1 MPEFNP
7 EQFKQNEGNNVN
19 PLLQEQKKTL
29 KEGAN
34 PNPLAGHFRQA
45 KIYVTLPSGGK
56 YYPDGYLDMPETGE
70 LPVMPMTAKDEL
82 ALKTPDALL
91 SGQATVDLIQSC
103 IPNIKN
109 AWGMPS
115 LDIDACLIAIR
126 IASYGEHMTI
136 SATAPK
142 TTTPVDYT
150 VDLRQVLD
158 RYTNA
163 KFIDTFTTKDLTV
176 TIRPLNYK
184 EFSKVS
190 MQTFEEQ
197 RIFALVNNDKIDED
211 EKLKQFNVT
220 FNKLRDITLGM
231 VINSVVS
238 IQVGDDIVTDR
249 NHIEEFLENT
259 DKTFFKAL
267 SDHIEVQKKEFEVPP
282 MTVRS
287 TEEQIEEGA
296 SETFEVPIVFDQSSF
311 FA

>member
-7 EQFKQNEGNNVN
+7 EQFKQSGGNNSN
-19 PLLQEQKKTL
+19 PLLNPKQQTNK
-29 KEGAN
+29 
-34 PNPLAGHFRQA
+34 PNPLAGHFRSA
-45 KIYVTLPSGGK
+45 KIYITLPSEGK
-56 YYPDGYLDMPETGE
+56 YYPDDCLDMPESGE

-126 IASYGEHMTI
+126 IASYGEHMNI
-136 SATAPK
+136 SATAPNTK
-142 TTTPVDYT
+142 TPVDYT

-158 RYTNA
+158 RYSNS
-163 KFIDTFTTKDLTV
+163 KFIDSYVTQDLTV
-176 TIRPLNYK
+176 TIRPLSYK

-197 RIFALVNNDKIDED
+197 RIFSLVNNDKIDED
-211 EKLKQFNVT
+211 EKLKQFNTT

-238 IQVGDDIVTDR
+238 IQVGDEVVTDR
-249 NHIEEFLENT
+249 NHIVEFLENT
-259 DKTFFKAL
+259 DKAFFKSL
-267 SDHIEVQKKEFEVPP
+267 SDHIEKQKQEFTVPP

-287 TEEQIEEGA
+287 TEDQIKEGA
-296 SETFEVPIVFDQSSF
+296 PETFEVPIVFDQSSF

>member
-7 EQFKQNEGNNVN
+7 EQFKQSGGNNSN
-19 PLLQEQKKTL
+19 PLLNPRQQTNK
-29 KEGAN
+29 
-34 PNPLAGHFRQA
+34 PNPLAGHFRSA
-45 KIYVTLPSGGK
+45 KIYITLPSEGK
-56 YYPDGYLDMPETGE
+56 YYPDDCLDMPESGE

-136 SATAPK
+136 SATAPNTK
-142 TTTPVDYT
+142 TPVDYT

-158 RYTNA
+158 RYSNS
-163 KFIDTFTTKDLTV
+163 KFIDSYVTQDLTV
-176 TIRPLNYK
+176 TIRPLSYK

-197 RIFALVNNDKIDED
+197 RIFSLVNNDKIDED
-211 EKLKQFNVT
+211 EKLKQFNTT

-238 IQVGDDIVTDR
+238 IQVGDEVVTDR
-249 NHIEEFLENT
+249 NHIVEFLENT
-259 DKTFFKAL
+259 DKAFFKSL
-267 SDHIEVQKKEFEVPP
+267 SDHIEKQKQEFTVPP

-287 TEEQIEEGA
+287 TEDQIKEGA
-296 SETFEVPIVFDQSSF
+296 PETFEVPIVFDQSSF

>member
-7 EQFKQNEGNNVN
+7 EQFKQNEGNNIN

-29 KEGAN
+29 KEGAK

-142 TTTPVDYT
+142 TKTPVDYT

-259 DKTFFKAL
+259 DKAFFKAL

-296 SETFEVPIVFDQSSF
+296 PETFEVPIVFDQSSF

>member
-7 EQFKQNEGNNVN
+7 EQFRQEEGNNVN
-19 PLLQEQKKTL
+19 PLLEAQKKIL
-29 KEGAN
+29 KEN
-34 PNPLAGHFRQA
+34 KPNPLASYFRSA

-56 YYPDGYLDMPETGE
+56 YYPDNCLNMPETGE

-126 IASYGEHMTI
+126 IASYGEHMSI
-136 SATAPK
+136 SATAPNTK
-142 TTTPVDYT
+142 EPVDYT
-150 VDLRQVLD
+150 IDLRQVLD
-158 RYTNA
+158 RYSNSN
-163 KFIDTFTTKDLTV
+163 FVDTFTTNDLTV
-176 TIRPLNYK
+176 TIRPLNYQ

-197 RIFALVNNDKIDED
+197 RIFSLVNNDKVDED

-238 IQVGDDIVTDR
+238 IQVGDDVVTDR
-249 NHIEEFLENT
+249 NHIVEFLENT
-259 DKTFFKAL
+259 DKAFFKSL

-287 TEEQIEEGA
+287 TEEQIKEGA
-296 SETFEVPIVFDQSSF
+296 PETFEVPIVFDQAHF

>member
-7 EQFKQNEGNNVN
+7 EQFSADKGNNMN
-19 PLLQEQKKTL
+19 PLLNKKTA
-29 KEGAN
+29 KED
-34 PNPLAGHFRQA
+34 NPLSSYFRQA
-45 KIYVTLPSGGK
+45 KIYLTLPSGGK
-56 YYPDGYLDMPETGE
+56 YYPDDCLDMPESGE

-136 SATAPK
+136 TAKAPNTK
-142 TTTPVDYT
+142 TDQDYT
-150 VDLRQVLD
+150 IDLRQLLD
-158 RYTNA
+158 RYTQA
-163 KFIDTFTTKDLTV
+163 KFEDTYVTGEMTV
-176 TIRPLNYK
+176 TVRPLTYK

-197 RIFALVNNDKIDED
+197 RIFALVNNDQIDED
-211 EKLKQFNVT
+211 EKLKQFNTT

-238 IQVGDDIVTDR
+238 IQVGDNVVTDR
-249 NHIEEFLENT
+249 NHIVEFLENT
-259 DKTFFKAL
+259 DKAFFKSL
-267 SDHIEVQKKEFEVPP
+267 SDHIEKQKQAFTVPP
-282 MTVRS
+282 MKV
-287 TEEQIEEGA
+287 EANELQKEEGA
-296 SETFEVPIVFDQSSF
+296 PDTFEVPIVFDQANF

>member
-7 EQFKQNEGNNVN
+7 EQFSADKGNNMN
-19 PLLQEQKKTL
+19 PLLNKKTA
-29 KEGAN
+29 KEE
-34 PNPLAGHFRQA
+34 NPLSSYFRQA
-45 KIYVTLPSGGK
+45 KIYLTLPSGGK
-56 YYPDGYLDMPETGE
+56 YYPDDCLDMPESGE

-136 SATAPK
+136 TAKAPNTK
-142 TTTPVDYT
+142 TDQDYT
-150 VDLRQVLD
+150 IDLRQLLD
-158 RYTNA
+158 RYTQA
-163 KFIDTFTTKDLTV
+163 KFEDTYVTGEMTV
-176 TIRPLNYK
+176 TVRPLTYK

-197 RIFALVNNDKIDED
+197 RLLHIVNTDDMEETKKLELFDK
-211 EKLKQFNVT
+211 T
-220 FNKLRDITLGM
+220 FRKIRDITLGM
-231 VINSVVS
+231 VVNSVVK
-238 IQVGDDIVTDR
+238 ITILDGEQAEEVTEKQF
-249 NHIEEFLENT
+249 ISEFLENS
-259 DKTFFKAL
+259 DKKFFSAL
-267 SDHIEVQKKEFEVPP
+267 QKHVEIQKEAFSIPP
-282 MTVRS
+282 MDVEAN
-287 TEEQIEEGA
+287 EEQLKAGA
-296 SETFEVPIVFDQSSF
+296 PEKFSVPITFDQSTF

>member
-7 EQFKQNEGNNVN
+7 EQFSADKGNNMN
-19 PLLQEQKKTL
+19 PLLNKKPA
-29 KEGAN
+29 KEE
-34 PNPLAGHFRQA
+34 NPLSSYFRQA
-45 KIYVTLPSGGK
+45 KIYLTLPSGGK
-56 YYPDGYLDMPETGE
+56 YYPEDCLDMPESGE

-91 SGQATVDLIQSC
+91 SGQATVDLIESC

-136 SATAPK
+136 TAKAPNTK
-142 TTTPVDYT
+142 TDQDYT
-150 VDLRQVLD
+150 IDLRQLLD
-158 RYTNA
+158 RYTQAN
-163 KFIDTFTTKDLTV
+163 FEDTYVTGDMTV
-176 TIRPLNYK
+176 TVRPLSYK

-197 RIFALVNNDKIDED
+197 RIFSLVNNDQIDED
-211 EKLKQFNVT
+211 EKLKQFNTT

-238 IQVGDDIVTDR
+238 IQVGDNVVTDR
-249 NHIEEFLENT
+249 NHIVEFLENT
-259 DKTFFKAL
+259 DKAFFKSL
-267 SDHIEVQKKEFEVPP
+267 SDHIEKQKQAFTVPP
-282 MTVRS
+282 MKV
-287 TEEQIEEGA
+287 EANELQKEEGA
-296 SETFEVPIVFDQSSF
+296 PDTFEVPIVFDQANF

>member
-7 EQFKQNEGNNVN
+7 EQFSADKGNNMN
-19 PLLQEQKKTL
+19 PLLNKKPA
-29 KEGAN
+29 KEE
-34 PNPLAGHFRQA
+34 NPLSSYFRQA
-45 KIYVTLPSGGK
+45 KIYLTLPSGGK
-56 YYPDGYLDMPETGE
+56 YYPENCLDMPESGE

-91 SGQATVDLIQSC
+91 SGQATVDLIESC

-136 SATAPK
+136 TAKAPNTK
-142 TTTPVDYT
+142 TDQDYT
-150 VDLRQVLD
+150 IDLRQLLD
-158 RYTNA
+158 RYTQAN
-163 KFIDTFTTKDLTV
+163 FEDTYVTGDMTV
-176 TIRPLNYK
+176 TVRPLSYK

-197 RIFALVNNDKIDED
+197 RIFSLVNNDQIDED
-211 EKLKQFNVT
+211 EKLKQFNTT

-238 IQVGDDIVTDR
+238 IQVGDNVVTDR
-249 NHIEEFLENT
+249 NHIVEFLENT
-259 DKTFFKAL
+259 DKAFFKSL
-267 SDHIEVQKKEFEVPP
+267 SDHIEKQKQAFTVPP
-282 MTVRS
+282 MKV
-287 TEEQIEEGA
+287 EANELQKEEGA
-296 SETFEVPIVFDQSSF
+296 PDTFEVPIVFDQANF

>member
-7 EQFKQNEGNNVN
+7 EQFSADKGNNMN
-19 PLLQEQKKTL
+19 PLLNKKTA
-29 KEGAN
+29 KEE
-34 PNPLAGHFRQA
+34 NPLSSYFRQA
-45 KIYVTLPSGGK
+45 KIYLTLPSGGK
-56 YYPDGYLDMPETGE
+56 YYPDDCLDMPESGE

-136 SATAPK
+136 TAKAPNTK
-142 TTTPVDYT
+142 TDQDYT
-150 VDLRQVLD
+150 IDLRQLLD
-158 RYTNA
+158 RYTQA
-163 KFIDTFTTKDLTV
+163 KFEDTYVTGEMTV
-176 TIRPLNYK
+176 TVRPLTYK

-197 RIFALVNNDKIDED
+197 RIFALVNNDQIDED
-211 EKLKQFNVT
+211 EKLKQFNTT

-238 IQVGDDIVTDR
+238 IQVGDNVVTDR
-249 NHIEEFLENT
+249 NHIVEFLENT
-259 DKTFFKAL
+259 DKAFFKSL
-267 SDHIEVQKKEFEVPP
+267 SDHIEKQKQAFTVPP
-282 MTVRS
+282 MKV
-287 TEEQIEEGA
+287 EANDLQKEEGA
-296 SETFEVPIVFDQSSF
+296 PDTFEVPIVFDQANF

>member
-7 EQFKQNEGNNVN
+7 EQFSADKGNNMN
-19 PLLQEQKKTL
+19 PLLNKKTA
-29 KEGAN
+29 KEE
-34 PNPLAGHFRQA
+34 NPLSSYFRQA
-45 KIYVTLPSGGK
+45 KIYLTLPSGGK
-56 YYPDGYLDMPETGE
+56 YYPDDCLDMPESGE

-136 SATAPK
+136 TAKAPNTK
-142 TTTPVDYT
+142 TDQDYT
-150 VDLRQVLD
+150 IDLRQLLD
-158 RYTNA
+158 RYTQAN
-163 KFIDTFTTKDLTV
+163 FEDTYVTGDMTV
-176 TIRPLNYK
+176 TVRPLTYK

-197 RIFALVNNDKIDED
+197 RIFALVNNDQIDED
-211 EKLKQFNVT
+211 EKLKQFNTT

-238 IQVGDDIVTDR
+238 IQVGDNVVTDR
-249 NHIEEFLENT
+249 NHIVEFLENT
-259 DKTFFKAL
+259 DKAFFKSL
-267 SDHIEVQKKEFEVPP
+267 SEHIEKQKQAFTVPP
-282 MTVRS
+282 MKV
-287 TEEQIEEGA
+287 EANDLQKEEGA
-296 SETFEVPIVFDQSSF
+296 PDTFEVPIVFDQANF
-311 FA
+311 FV

>member
-7 EQFKQNEGNNVN
+7 EQFKENEGNNIN
-19 PLLQEQKKTL
+19 PLLNQKNKQS
-29 KEGAN
+29 N

-56 YYPDGYLDMPETGE
+56 YYPEDSLDMTETGE

-91 SGQATVDLIQSC
+91 SGQATVDLIHSC

-136 SATAPK
+136 TATAPETK
-142 TTTPVDYT
+142 NPVDYT

-163 KFIDTFTTKDLTV
+163 KFIDTFTTNDLTV
-176 TIRPLNYK
+176 TIRPLTYK

-211 EKLKQFNVT
+211 EKLKQFNTT
-220 FNKLRDITLGM
+220 FTKLRDITLGM

-238 IQVGDDIVTDR
+238 IQVGDDVVTDR
-249 NHIEEFLENT
+249 NHIVEFLENT

-267 SDHIEVQKKEFEVPP
+267 SDHIEVQKKEFQVPP
-282 MTVRS
+282 MEVRS
-287 TEEQIEEGA
+287 NEEQLKEGA
-296 SETFEVPIVFDQSSF
+296 PETFEVPIVFDQSNF

>member
-7 EQFKQNEGNNVN
+7 EQFSADKGNNMN
-19 PLLQEQKKTL
+19 PLLNKKPA
-29 KEGAN
+29 KEE
-34 PNPLAGHFRQA
+34 NPLSSYFRQA
-45 KIYVTLPSGGK
+45 KIYLTLPSGGK
-56 YYPDGYLDMPETGE
+56 YYPDDCLDMPESGE

-136 SATAPK
+136 TAKAPNTK
-142 TTTPVDYT
+142 TDQDYT
-150 VDLRQVLD
+150 IDLRQLLD
-158 RYTNA
+158 RYTQA
-163 KFIDTFTTKDLTV
+163 KFEDTYVTGEMTV
-176 TIRPLNYK
+176 TVRPLTYK

-197 RIFALVNNDKIDED
+197 RIFALVNNDQIDED
-211 EKLKQFNVT
+211 EKLKQFNTT

-238 IQVGDDIVTDR
+238 IQVGDNVVTDR
-249 NHIEEFLENT
+249 NHIVEFLENT
-259 DKTFFKAL
+259 DKAFFKSL
-267 SDHIEVQKKEFEVPP
+267 SDHIEKQKQAFTVPP
-282 MTVRS
+282 MKV
-287 TEEQIEEGA
+287 EANDLQKEEGA
-296 SETFEVPIVFDQSSF
+296 PDTFEVPIVFDQANF

>member
-7 EQFKQNEGNNVN
+7 EQFSADKGNNIN
-19 PLLQEQKKTL
+19 PLLNKKPA
-29 KEGAN
+29 KEE
-34 PNPLAGHFRQA
+34 NPLSSYFRQA
-45 KIYVTLPSGGK
+45 KIYLTLPSGGK
-56 YYPDGYLDMPETGE
+56 YYPENCLDMPESGE

-91 SGQATVDLIQSC
+91 SGQATVDLIESC

-136 SATAPK
+136 TAKAPNTK
-142 TTTPVDYT
+142 TDQDYT
-150 VDLRQVLD
+150 IDLRQLLD
-158 RYTNA
+158 RYTQAN
-163 KFIDTFTTKDLTV
+163 FEDTYVTGDMTV
-176 TIRPLNYK
+176 TVRPLSYK

-197 RIFALVNNDKIDED
+197 RIFSLVNNDQIDED
-211 EKLKQFNVT
+211 EKLKQFNTT

-238 IQVGDDIVTDR
+238 IQVGDNVVTDR
-249 NHIEEFLENT
+249 NHIVEFLENT
-259 DKTFFKAL
+259 DKAFFKSL
-267 SDHIEVQKKEFEVPP
+267 SDHIEKQKQAFTVPP
-282 MTVRS
+282 MKV
-287 TEEQIEEGA
+287 EANELQKEEGA
-296 SETFEVPIVFDQSSF
+296 PDTFEVPIVFDQANF

>member
-1 MPEFNP
+1 MPE
-7 EQFKQNEGNNVN
+7 
-19 PLLQEQKKTL
+19 
-29 KEGAN
+29 
-34 PNPLAGHFRQA
+34 
-45 KIYVTLPSGGK
+45 S
-56 YYPDGYLDMPETGE
+56 GE

-136 SATAPK
+136 SATAPNTK
-142 TTTPVDYT
+142 TPVDYT

-158 RYTNA
+158 RYSNS
-163 KFIDTFTTKDLTV
+163 KFIDSYVTQDLTV
-176 TIRPLNYK
+176 TIRPLSYK

-197 RIFALVNNDKIDED
+197 RIFSLVNNDKIDED
-211 EKLKQFNVT
+211 EKLKQFNTT

-238 IQVGDDIVTDR
+238 IQVGDEVVTDR
-249 NHIEEFLENT
+249 NHIVEFLENT
-259 DKTFFKAL
+259 DKAFFKSL
-267 SDHIEVQKKEFEVPP
+267 SDHIEKQKQEFTVPP

-287 TEEQIEEGA
+287 TEDQIKEGA
-296 SETFEVPIVFDQSSF
+296 PETFEVPIVFDQSSF

>member
-7 EQFKQNEGNNVN
+7 EQFRQEEGNNVN
-19 PLLQEQKKTL
+19 PLLEAQKKIL
-29 KEGAN
+29 KEN
-34 PNPLAGHFRQA
+34 KPNPLASYFRSA

-56 YYPDGYLDMPETGE
+56 YYPDNCLNMPETGE

-103 IPNIKN
+103 IPSIKN
-109 AWGMPS
+109 AWSMPS

-126 IASYGEHMTI
+126 IASYGEHMSI
-136 SATAPK
+136 SATAPNTK
-142 TTTPVDYT
+142 EPVDYT
-150 VDLRQVLD
+150 IDLRQVLD
-158 RYTNA
+158 RYSNSN
-163 KFIDTFTTKDLTV
+163 FVDTFTTNDLTV
-176 TIRPLNYK
+176 TIRPLNYQ

-197 RIFALVNNDKIDED
+197 RIFSLVNNDKVDED

-238 IQVGDDIVTDR
+238 IQVGDDVVTDR
-249 NHIEEFLENT
+249 NHIVEFLENT
-259 DKTFFKAL
+259 DKAFFKSL

-287 TEEQIEEGA
+287 TEEQIKEGA
-296 SETFEVPIVFDQSSF
+296 PETFEVPIVFDQAHF

>member
-7 EQFKQNEGNNVN
+7 EQFRQEEGNNVN
-19 PLLQEQKKTL
+19 PLLEAQKKTL
-29 KEGAN
+29 KEN
-34 PNPLAGHFRQA
+34 KPNPLASYFRSA

-56 YYPDGYLDMPETGE
+56 YYPDNCLDMPETGE

-126 IASYGEHMTI
+126 IASYGEHMSI
-136 SATAPK
+136 SATAPNTK
-142 TTTPVDYT
+142 EPVDYT
-150 VDLRQVLD
+150 IDLRQVLD
-158 RYTNA
+158 RYTNSN
-163 KFIDTFTTKDLTV
+163 FVDTFTTNDLTV
-176 TIRPLNYK
+176 TIRPLNYQ

-197 RIFALVNNDKIDED
+197 RIFSLVNNDKVDED

-238 IQVGDDIVTDR
+238 IQVGDDVVTDR
-249 NHIEEFLENT
+249 NHIVEFLENT
-259 DKTFFKAL
+259 DKAFFKAL

-287 TEEQIEEGA
+287 TEEQIKEGA
-296 SETFEVPIVFDQSSF
+296 PETFEVPIVFDQAHF

>member
-7 EQFKQNEGNNVN
+7 EQFSADKGNNMN
-19 PLLQEQKKTL
+19 PLLNKKPA
-29 KEGAN
+29 KEE
-34 PNPLAGHFRQA
+34 NPLSSYFRQA
-45 KIYVTLPSGGK
+45 KIYLTLPSGGK
-56 YYPDGYLDMPETGE
+56 YYPEDCLDMPESGE

-136 SATAPK
+136 TAKAPNTK
-142 TTTPVDYT
+142 TDQDYT
-150 VDLRQVLD
+150 IDLRQLLD
-158 RYTNA
+158 RYTQA
-163 KFIDTFTTKDLTV
+163 KFEDTYVTGDMTV
-176 TIRPLNYK
+176 TVRPLTYK

-197 RIFALVNNDKIDED
+197 RIFALVNNDQIDED
-211 EKLKQFNVT
+211 EKLKQFNTT

-238 IQVGDDIVTDR
+238 IQVGDNVVTDR
-249 NHIEEFLENT
+249 NHIVEFLENT
-259 DKTFFKAL
+259 DKAFFKSL
-267 SDHIEVQKKEFEVPP
+267 SDHIEKQKQAFTVPP
-282 MTVRS
+282 MKV
-287 TEEQIEEGA
+287 EANDLQKEEGA
-296 SETFEVPIVFDQSSF
+296 PDTFEVPIVFDQANF

>member
-7 EQFKQNEGNNVN
+7 EQFKQSGGNNSN
-19 PLLQEQKKTL
+19 PLLNPKQQTNK
-29 KEGAN
+29 
-34 PNPLAGHFRQA
+34 PNPLAGHFRSA
-45 KIYVTLPSGGK
+45 KIYITLPSEGK
-56 YYPDGYLDMPETGE
+56 YYPDDCLDMPESGE

-136 SATAPK
+136 SATAPNTK
-142 TTTPVDYT
+142 TPVDYT

-158 RYTNA
+158 RYSNS
-163 KFIDTFTTKDLTV
+163 KFIDSYVTQDLTV
-176 TIRPLNYK
+176 TIRPLSYK

-197 RIFALVNNDKIDED
+197 RIFSLVNNDKIDED
-211 EKLKQFNVT
+211 EKLKQFNTT

-238 IQVGDDIVTDR
+238 IQVGDEVVTDR
-249 NHIEEFLENT
+249 NHIVEFLENT
-259 DKTFFKAL
+259 DKAFFKSL
-267 SDHIEVQKKEFEVPP
+267 SDHIEKQKQEFTVPP

-287 TEEQIEEGA
+287 TEDQIKEGA
-296 SETFEVPIVFDQSSF
+296 PETFEVPIVFDQSSF

>member
-7 EQFKQNEGNNVN
+7 EQFSADKGNNMN
-19 PLLQEQKKTL
+19 PLLNKKTA
-29 KEGAN
+29 KEE
-34 PNPLAGHFRQA
+34 NPLSSYFRQA
-45 KIYVTLPSGGK
+45 KIYLTLPSGGK
-56 YYPDGYLDMPETGE
+56 YYPDDCLDMPESGE

-136 SATAPK
+136 TAKAPNTK
-142 TTTPVDYT
+142 TDQDYT
-150 VDLRQVLD
+150 IDLRQLLD
-158 RYTNA
+158 RYTQAN
-163 KFIDTFTTKDLTV
+163 FEDTYVTGDMTV
-176 TIRPLNYK
+176 TVRPLTYK

-211 EKLKQFNVT
+211 EKLKQFNTT

-238 IQVGDDIVTDR
+238 IQVGDNVVTDR
-249 NHIEEFLENT
+249 NHIVEFLENT
-259 DKTFFKAL
+259 DKAFFKSL
-267 SDHIEVQKKEFEVPP
+267 SDHIEKQKQAFTVPP
-282 MTVRS
+282 MKV
-287 TEEQIEEGA
+287 EANDLQKEEGA
-296 SETFEVPIVFDQSSF
+296 PDTFEVPIVFDQANF

>member
-7 EQFKQNEGNNVN
+7 EQFSADKGNNMN
-19 PLLQEQKKTL
+19 PLLNKKTA
-29 KEGAN
+29 KED
-34 PNPLAGHFRQA
+34 NPLSSYFRQA
-45 KIYVTLPSGGK
+45 KIYLTLPSGGK
-56 YYPDGYLDMPETGE
+56 YYPDDCLDMPESGE

-136 SATAPK
+136 TAKAPNTK
-142 TTTPVDYT
+142 TDQDYT
-150 VDLRQVLD
+150 IDLRQLLD
-158 RYTNA
+158 RYTQA
-163 KFIDTFTTKDLTV
+163 KFEDTYVTGEMTV
-176 TIRPLNYK
+176 TVRPLTYK

-197 RIFALVNNDKIDED
+197 RIFALVNNDQIDED
-211 EKLKQFNVT
+211 EKLKQFNTT

-238 IQVGDDIVTDR
+238 IQVGDNVVTDR
-249 NHIEEFLENT
+249 NHIVEFLENT
-259 DKTFFKAL
+259 DKAFFKSL
-267 SDHIEVQKKEFEVPP
+267 SDHIEKQKQAFTVPP
-282 MTVRS
+282 MKV
-287 TEEQIEEGA
+287 EANDLQKEEGA
-296 SETFEVPIVFDQSSF
+296 PDTFEVPIVFDQANF